1 MDMVDYLAVLFFLV
15 AAVLFVGVSLT
26 FSSLVRPSKFTPEK
40 YIPYECGENP
50 VGSPWVQ
57 FNIRFYVFA
66 LVFIIFDVEAVF
78 LFPWA
83 VVYQNLGL
91 FAFVEGLIFI
101 AILAL
106 GLAYVWVKGDLEWVR
121 TEDRA
126 PHHQTKSI
134 PEAEKE
140 YGEAVRKAPALYIE
154 DRGQRVGGIPLVFV
168 VARPETSEYN
178 TRACAAGGVGRKVF
192 MSWSL
197 CGRGLES

>member
-1 MDMVDYLAVLFFLV
+1 MEMVDFLAVLFFMV
-15 AAVLFVGVSLT
+15 AAVLFVGVSLLV
-26 FSSLVRPSKFTPEK
+26 SSLVRPSKFSAEK

-83 VVYQNLGL
+83 VVYQDLGL

-101 AILAL
+101 VILAL
-106 GLAYVWVKGDLEWVR
+106 GLAYLWVKGDLEWVR

-134 PEAEKE
+134 SETEK
-140 YGEAVRKAPALYIE
+140 
-154 DRGQRVGGIPLVFV
+154 
-168 VARPETSEYN
+168 VA
-178 TRACAAGGVGRKVF
+178 
-192 MSWSL
+192 
-197 CGRGLES
+197 